1 MFILLPIF
9 PSIQAT
15 PRNPES
21 HPMDLFSIEA
31 TRQTPSVRLD
41 PTNGVLEFKGR
52 SLPDDS
58 VAFYAPILDW
68 LEGYGTSPEGESL
81 EVIMAFDYFNTASAG
96 CLLDVFK
103 ALGRIQEGGTS
114 VRIRWEYEEE
124 DEDMLEL
131 GEEYEM
137 LINLPFDFVERSD

>member
-1 MFILLPIF
+1 
-9 PSIQAT
+9 
-15 PRNPES
+15 
-21 HPMDLFSIEA
+21 MDLLSIEA
-31 TRQTPSVRLD
+31 TGQTPAVRLD
-41 PTNGVLEFKGR
+41 PTEGVLEFKGR
-52 SLPDDS
+52 SLPDNT

-68 LEGYGTSPEGESL
+68 LEGYRTDPGKRAL

-103 ALGRIQEGGTS
+103 ALERIQEGHTP
-114 VRIRWEYEEE
+114 VRIRWEYEED

-137 LINLPFDFVERSD
+137 LVKLPFDFVELSG